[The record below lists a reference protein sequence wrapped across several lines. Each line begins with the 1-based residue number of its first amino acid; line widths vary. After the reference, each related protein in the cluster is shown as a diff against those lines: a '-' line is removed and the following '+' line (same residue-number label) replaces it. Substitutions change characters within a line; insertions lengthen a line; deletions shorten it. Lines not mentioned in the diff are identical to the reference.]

1 MDIPGI
7 FLHMIKSGWCFDCV
21 RRRRRRRRRR
31 QSRRSQSP
39 SQSFV
44 ERSRRRRASFARAR
58 ADVVARV
65 DRVVVVAPHHVDRA
79 RAASRVGPSPSR
91 ATASGVT
98 SRAMATTTTAAF
110 ARAARAA
117 ARADARAT
125 GREARRAARGARATR
140 RANDGEV
147 EVEVGTGDGDGAR
160 GARATTRRRA
170 LAATVFVGAAAS
182 GVGASRAEDEITAGA
197 REALALAPT
206 TFDDV
211 ELEPYVDL
219 DNGYA
224 FLSPKGW
231 VKDLPNGIAEIE
243 IHPVSEYGG
252 RRFKVQVRPYGKKT
266 KSLRVDE
273 LDEPEYANPR
283 AYAEDV
289 ARKYA
294 PLEGE
299 GETNRGQAV
308 SKVLSS
314 RMSDDG
320 RYYYFEYSTE
330 SMLPLHF
337 WGVLALGPGPVGSAR
352 KLGRKDIITMTCQMP
367 EDKGPEAAALLEHLV
382 STFKVLDV

>member
-1 MDIPGI
+1 M
-7 FLHMIKSGWCFDCV
+7 SAST
-21 RRRRRRRRRR
+21 
-31 QSRRSQSP
+31 SRARAATRSTP
-39 SQSFV
+39 
-44 ERSRRRRASFARAR
+44 ASNARAR
-58 ADVVARV
+58 AVAR
-65 DRVVVVAPHHVDRA
+65 DRRRA
-79 RAASRVGPSPSR
+79 R
-91 ATASGVT
+91 
-98 SRAMATTTTAAF
+98 
-110 ARAARAA
+110 
-117 ARADARAT
+117 
-125 GREARRAARGARATR
+125 RGARATP
-140 RANDGEV
+140 RAHDAGVDARAE
-147 EVEVGTGDGDGAR
+147 DDDGAGDR

-170 LAATVFVGAAAS
+170 LASALAI
-182 GVGASRAEDEITAGA
+182 GASASHVVVARAEDAREVRARDAGA
-197 REALALAPT
+197 STPT
-206 TFDDV
+206 TFGDV

-219 DNGYA
+219 ENGYA

-252 RRFKVQVRPYGKKT
+252 RRFKVQVRPYGKT

-273 LDEPEYANPR
+273 LDEPEFATPR

-294 PLEGE
+294 PLDGE
-299 GETNRGQAV
+299 GETSRGQAV
-308 SKVLSS
+308 SKVLSA

-320 RYYYFEYSTE
+320 RYYFFEYATE

-382 STFKVLDV
+382 STFRVLDV

>member
-1 MDIPGI
+1 MCI
-7 FLHMIKSGWCFDCV
+7 
-21 RRRRRRRRRR
+21 R
-31 QSRRSQSP
+31 
-39 SQSFV
+39 
-44 ERSRRRRASFARAR
+44 
-58 ADVVARV
+58 
-65 DRVVVVAPHHVDRA
+65 DR
-79 RAASRVGPSPSR
+79 
-91 ATASGVT
+91 
-98 SRAMATTTTAAF
+98 
-110 ARAARAA
+110 
-117 ARADARAT
+117 
-125 GREARRAARGARATR
+125 
-140 RANDGEV
+140 
-147 EVEVGTGDGDGAR
+147 
-160 GARATTRRRA
+160 
-170 LAATVFVGAAAS
+170 
-182 GVGASRAEDEITAGA
+182 
-197 REALALAPT
+197 
-206 TFDDV
+206 FDDV

-320 RYYYFEYSTE
+320 RYYYCLLYTSPSPRDRTR
-330 SMLPLHF
+330 SRMPS
-337 WGVLALGPGPVGSAR
+337 SA
-352 KLGRKDIITMTCQMP
+352 
-367 EDKGPEAAALLEHLV
+367 
-382 STFKVLDV
+382 

>member
-31 QSRRSQSP
+31 QSRRSQSR

-58 ADVVARV
+58 AVVVARV

-98 SRAMATTTTAAF
+98 SRAM
-110 ARAARAA
+110 
-117 ARADARAT
+117 
-125 GREARRAARGARATR
+125 
-140 RANDGEV
+140 
-147 EVEVGTGDGDGAR
+147 
-160 GARATTRRRA
+160 ATTRRRA

>member
-1 MDIPGI
+1 M
-7 FLHMIKSGWCFDCV
+7 SAA
-21 RRRRRRRRRR
+21 
-31 QSRRSQSP
+31 
-39 SQSFV
+39 
-44 ERSRRRRASFARAR
+44 RSRR
-58 ADVVARV
+58 
-65 DRVVVVAPHHVDRA
+65 
-79 RAASRVGPSPSR
+79 R

-98 SRAMATTTTAAF
+98 SRAMATTTTARA
-110 ARAARAA
+110 ALAARAS
-117 ARADARAT
+117 ARAGARTT
-125 GREARRAARGARATR
+125 GRDSRRAARGARATR
-140 RANDGEV
+140 RARDGEV

-160 GARATTRRRA
+160 GDRATTRRRA
-170 LAATVFVGAAAS
+170 LAAAAMIGASAS
-182 GVGASRAEDEITAGA
+182 GVGRSSAEDEITAGA
-197 REALALAPT
+197 REALAPAPT
-206 TFDDV
+206 TFGDV

-266 KSLRVDE
+266 RSLRVDE

-320 RYYYFEYSTE
+320 RYYYFEYATE

>member
-1 MDIPGI
+1 M
-7 FLHMIKSGWCFDCV
+7 
-21 RRRRRRRRRR
+21 
-31 QSRRSQSP
+31 
-39 SQSFV
+39 
-44 ERSRRRRASFARAR
+44 
-58 ADVVARV
+58 
-65 DRVVVVAPHHVDRA
+65 
-79 RAASRVGPSPSR
+79 
-91 ATASGVT
+91 
-98 SRAMATTTTAAF
+98 
-110 ARAARAA
+110 
-117 ARADARAT
+117 
-125 GREARRAARGARATR
+125 
-140 RANDGEV
+140 
-147 EVEVGTGDGDGAR
+147 
-160 GARATTRRRA
+160 
-170 LAATVFVGAAAS
+170 
-182 GVGASRAEDEITAGA
+182 
-197 REALALAPT
+197 
-206 TFDDV
+206 
-211 ELEPYVDL
+211 
-219 DNGYA
+219 
-224 FLSPKGW
+224 
-231 VKDLPNGIAEIE
+231 KDLPNGIAEIE

>member
-1 MDIPGI
+1 M
-7 FLHMIKSGWCFDCV
+7 
-21 RRRRRRRRRR
+21 R
-31 QSRRSQSP
+31 
-39 SQSFV
+39 
-44 ERSRRRRASFARAR
+44 
-58 ADVVARV
+58 
-65 DRVVVVAPHHVDRA
+65 
-79 RAASRVGPSPSR
+79 
-91 ATASGVT
+91 
-98 SRAMATTTTAAF
+98 
-110 ARAARAA
+110 
-117 ARADARAT
+117 
-125 GREARRAARGARATR
+125 
-140 RANDGEV
+140 
-147 EVEVGTGDGDGAR
+147 AR